1 MIKFFIR
8 KYQLKEQPW
17 RVIRAEIDF
26 NSDQYGIAVEQAS
39 KKSQYTMGAS
49 QSGANRNQSVKY
61 NMQLMG
67 IVAEIA
73 CKQYLEKVVKDN
85 ELTHLW
91 KVIRYDDVRTDDFKS
106 PENEYDL
113 KLNQVQESE
122 EDLYVESRSSIT
134 YDRSFQEGLE
144 NYDIIGPY
152 TSIAKVGEEANDIYL
167 RPLYEYVDYKNKDY
181 SKENFEKLLKEG
193 KIILY
198 LVAGCTKE
206 ELDEKGIVKS
216 MGQGASKYKVLP
228 IIKSTD
234 IIDFQTTVSN
244 LINKK

>member
-8 KYQLKEQPW
+8 QYKLKEQPW
-17 RVIRAEIDF
+17 SVIRAEIDF
-26 NSDQYGIAVEQAS
+26 ASEQYTIAVEQAT
-39 KKSQYTMGAS
+39 KKSQCTMEAS
-49 QSGANRNQSVKY
+49 QSGAKRDQVVKY

-73 CKQYLEKVVKDN
+73 CKSYLEKIVQDN
-85 ELTHLW
+85 KLSDLW
-91 KVIRYDDVRTDDFKS
+91 KVVRYDDVRTDNFKS

-122 EDLYVESRSSIT
+122 EGFYVESRSSIT

-152 TSIAKVGEEANDIYL
+152 TSIAKVGEDTNDIYL
-167 RPLYEYVDYKNKDY
+167 RPLYEYVNFKNKDY
-181 SKENFEKLLKEG
+181 TKEHFEALLKDR

-198 LVAGCTKE
+198 LVAGCTKQ
-206 ELDEKGIVKS
+206 ELEKMGIVKS

-228 IIKSTD
+228 IIKSLD
-234 IIDFQTTVSN
+234 IIDFQTTISN
-244 LINKK
+244 LLKKK

>member
-1 MIKFFIR
+1 M
-8 KYQLKEQPW
+8 KEQPW

-26 NSDQYGIAVEQAS
+26 NSEQYRIAVEQAS
-39 KKSQYTMGAS
+39 KKSQHTMGAS
-49 QSGANRNQSVKY
+49 QSGANRNLIVKY

-73 CKQYLEKVVKDN
+73 CKQYLEKVVNDN
-85 ELTHLW
+85 QLTHLW

-152 TSIAKVGEEANDIYL
+152 TSIAKVGEEENDIYL

>member
-8 KYQLKEQPW
+8 QYKLKEQPW
-17 RVIRAEIDF
+17 SVIRAEIDF
-26 NSDQYGIAVEQAS
+26 ASEHYTIAVEQAT
-39 KKSQYTMGAS
+39 KKSQCTMEAS
-49 QSGANRNQSVKY
+49 QSGAKRDQVVKY

-73 CKQYLEKVVKDN
+73 CKAYLEKIVKDN
-85 ELTHLW
+85 KLSDLW
-91 KVIRYDDVRTDDFKS
+91 KVVRYDDVRTDNFKS

-122 EDLYVESRSSIT
+122 EGFYVESRSSIT

-152 TSIAKVGEEANDIYL
+152 TSIAKVGEDANDIYL
-167 RPLYEYVDYKNKDY
+167 RPLYEYVNFKNKDY
-181 SKENFEKLLKEG
+181 TKEHFEALLKDK

-198 LVAGCTKE
+198 LVAGCTKQ
-206 ELDEKGIVKS
+206 ELEKMGMVKS

-228 IIKSTD
+228 IIKSLD
-234 IIDFQTTVSN
+234 IIDFQTTISN
-244 LINKK
+244 LLKKK

>member
-8 KYQLKEQPW
+8 KYQLKDQPW

-26 NSDQYGIAVEQAS
+26 DSQQYTVAVEQAS
-39 KKSQYTMGAS
+39 KKSQFTMGAS
-49 QSGANRNQSVKY
+49 QSGAYRSRVVKY

-73 CKQYLEKVVKDN
+73 CKEYLEKIVKDN
-85 ELTHLW
+85 QASDLW
-91 KVIRYDDVRTDDFKS
+91 KVVRYDDVRTDNFKS

-134 YDRSFQEGLE
+134 FDRSFKEGLE

-152 TSIAKVGEEANDIYL
+152 TSIAKVGEEANDLYL
-167 RPLYEYVDYKNKDY
+167 RPLFEYVNYQNKDY
-181 SKENFEKLLKEG
+181 IKENFEKLLKES

-198 LVAGCTKE
+198 LVAGCTTE
-206 ELDEKGIVKS
+206 ELEMKGIVKS